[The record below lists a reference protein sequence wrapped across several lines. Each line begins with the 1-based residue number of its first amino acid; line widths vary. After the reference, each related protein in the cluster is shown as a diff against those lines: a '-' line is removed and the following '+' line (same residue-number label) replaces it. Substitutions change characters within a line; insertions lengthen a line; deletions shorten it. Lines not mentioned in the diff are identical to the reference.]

1 MKNTRTGGMTTMGIL
16 NIVFGAF
23 GTLGSL
29 LAILGGG
36 LIAASGA
43 AMEAEMGAEA
53 EGMGAM
59 AAAGGGFVML
69 IGLVLAVCSIL
80 LVVAGIGVLKLA
92 PWGRKL
98 SIISG
103 GGFVLLSL
111 VSLFGSGFTLSTII
125 GIAYGGTLLV
135 LCFTETWKKAFAPVT
150 QSDDFPSAASAASPS
165 FAAIPAAEGTPGTP
179 GTSGTPGQ
187 STTPAQASKSGASEE
202 PASTGLPGMPPPSKK
217 NQDNDDVASAA

>member
-1 MKNTRTGGMTTMGIL
+1 MTTMGIL

-23 GTLGSL
+23 GTLLSL
-29 LAILGGG
+29 LAILTGG
-36 LIAASGA
+36 LLAAVGTA
-43 AMEAEMGAEA
+43 VEAEMGAEA
-53 EGMGAM
+53 EGMGSM
-59 AAAGGGFVML
+59 AAAGGGLFML
-69 IGLVLAVCSIL
+69 IGLVSAVFCIL
-80 LVVAGIGVLKLA
+80 LIVAGIGVLKVA

-98 SIISG
+98 CIVSG
-103 GGFVLLSL
+103 GGIVLLNL

-150 QSDDFPSAASAASPS
+150 QSDNFPSAASAASPS
-165 FAAIPAAEGTPGTP
+165 FAAIPAAEGTPGT
-179 GTSGTPGQ
+179 SGTPDQ

-202 PASTGLPGMPPPSKK
+202 PVSTGLPGMPSPSNK